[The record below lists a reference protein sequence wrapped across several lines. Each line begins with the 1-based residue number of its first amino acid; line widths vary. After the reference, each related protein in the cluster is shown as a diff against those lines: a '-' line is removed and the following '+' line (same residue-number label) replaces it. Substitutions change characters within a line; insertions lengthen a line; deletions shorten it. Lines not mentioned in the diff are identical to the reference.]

1 MHSMIRFVKASWL
14 TAAIALGLP
23 TFALATD
30 LTAYTEE
37 WAPYNFREG
46 SAVRGISSDLL
57 RAACSEAKLECSI
70 NFVPWERAYR
80 TVRGTPNTVLYTTAR
95 KPSRENE
102 FIWVGPILPRTTWI
116 YVRTELESSVHT
128 IKDLAKLRVGVVRG
142 EAAHQDL
149 QAAGV
154 PESAFLVQPS
164 NADLLKM
171 LSRSMLDVMVETEV
185 GMEWSLRMGG
195 LPPSAVVKRMRL
207 IDDGSYY
214 FALNLASDPGVTA
227 RLQAA
232 VELLRNNGSLESIVK
247 KYSARHK

>member
-1 MHSMIRFVKASWL
+1 MHLIFRFEKMSWL
-14 TAAIALGLP
+14 AAIIVFCLP
-23 TFALATD
+23 SSALATD

-46 SAVRGISSDLL
+46 STVRGISSDLL
-57 RAACSEAKLECSI
+57 RAACSEAKLECAI

-95 KPSRENE
+95 KPSREKE

-116 YVRTELESSVHT
+116 YVRTGLENSVHT

-185 GMEWSLRMGG
+185 GMAWSLRTGG
-195 LPPSAVVKRMRL
+195 LPPNAVVKRMKL

-214 FALNLASDPGVTA
+214 FALNLASDPAYIV

-232 VELLRNNGSLESIVK
+232 IDLLRNNGSIDSMLK
-247 KYSARHK
+247 QYSTRSK

>member
-1 MHSMIRFVKASWL
+1 MHSMIRFKKASWL
-14 TAAIALGLP
+14 TAVIAFCISTPGLAI
-23 TFALATD
+23 D
-30 LTAYTEE
+30 LTAYAEE

-46 SAVRGISSDLL
+46 STVRGISSDLL
-57 RAACSEAKLECSI
+57 RAACSEAKLECAI

-95 KPSRENE
+95 KPSREKE
-102 FIWVGPILPRTTWI
+102 FLWVGPILPRTTWI
-116 YVRTELESSVHT
+116 YGRSGLENSVHT

-164 NADLLKM
+164 NADVLKM

-185 GMEWSLRMGG
+185 GMEWNLRMGG
-195 LPPSAVVKRMRL
+195 LPPNAVVKL
-207 IDDGSYY
+207 LKLSDDGSYY
-214 FALNLASDPGVTA
+214 FALNLASDPALVE
-227 RLQAA
+227 RLQTA
-232 VELLRNNGSLESIVK
+232 VDLLRNNGSIDLMLK
-247 KYSARHK
+247 QYSARPK